1 MQRCKCRYR
10 QPVFNF
16 FAGSNVNIFQ
26 DTAVQDNTLQNP
38 EKIGS
43 SKRKRCSYLLFIQ
56 ATKNKNIEAFLSM
69 IDSIVTKH
77 FIFDFRIIYRSN
89 NIKGWTTLHTFS
101 IVLLLHIIYVDPKD
115 NVM

>member
-1 MQRCKCRYR
+1 MYR

-26 DTAVQDNTLQNP
+26 NTAVQDNTLQNP

-56 ATKNKNIEAFLSM
+56 ATKNKNIEAFLSLS
-69 IDSIVTKH
+69 SIL
-77 FIFDFRIIYRSN
+77 
-89 NIKGWTTLHTFS
+89 WS
-101 IVLLLHIIYVDPKD
+101 IRLLL
-115 NVM
+115 NTLFLTLE